1 MILKTYQKLLI
12 KQYIGPFVLT
22 FFISV
27 FVLLMQFLWKYIDDL
42 VGKGLPPGVVA
53 ELLMYASF
61 SLVPMA
67 LPLAIL
73 LSSLM
78 TFGNMGEHY
87 ELVAFKAAGISL
99 QRVMR
104 PLIVVSAI
112 ISVGAFFFSNNAMP
126 FANLKMK
133 SLLYDVS
140 RSKPTLNIK
149 EGIFNNDITGYSIR
163 VGKKSEDA
171 KVLNDIMV
179 YDHTDET
186 GNTTV
191 ILAKRGEMEFT
202 PDKRK
207 LILKLFEGNTYAEV
221 KSRSKSDGG
230 DFYRFNR
237 PRDPFSRESFK
248 RMVIVMNMEDFG
260 LKRTD
265 ENLFKDNAQ
274 MMNLTQLQQTK
285 DTLVAELNRGLEN
298 NARNI
303 LRAGRYGVYYW
314 QKDSKLIVPNKI
326 TGKKDL
332 LEGKSKQEKQ
342 HIYETAAN
350 LARTAKAISENN
362 VADAEQIQKNI
373 NRHDVEWQRKFTLSF
388 ACLVLFFVAAPLGAI
403 IRKGGL
409 GLPMVVAVGLFILFH
424 VISITGE
431 KFAKE
436 GVLTAF
442 QGMWIAS
449 ALLLPLGIYLTY
461 KATTDS
467 AIFDAERYMKIFKKL
482 QSRTPLRVFDNSN
495 QQ

>member
-1 MILKTYQKLLI
+1 MLLKTYQRLLV

-42 VGKGLPPGVVA
+42 VGKGLDPGIIA

-61 SLVPMA
+61 SLVPLA

-112 ISVGAFFFSNNAMP
+112 ISIAAFFFSNNALP
-126 FANLKMK
+126 YANLKMK
-133 SLLYDVS
+133 SLLHDVS
-140 RSKPTLNIK
+140 KSKPTLNIK

-163 VGKKSEDA
+163 VNKKSEDG
-171 KVLNDIMV
+171 KQLFDIMV
-179 YDHTDET
+179 YDHSDEL
-186 GNTTV
+186 GNTNV
-191 ILAKRGEMEFT
+191 ILARRGEMGLT
-202 PDKRK
+202 PDKHHM
-207 LILKLFEGNTYAEV
+207 ILTLYDGNTYAEV
-221 KSRSKSDGG
+221 RDKNKPGE
-230 DFYRFNR
+230 FFKYNK

-248 RMVIVMNMEDFG
+248 RMVITMSMEDFG

-274 MMNLTQLQQTK
+274 MMNLSQLIQTR
-285 DTLVAELNRGLEN
+285 DTLVAELNQGLDN
-298 NARNI
+298 NARSI
-303 LRAGRYGVYYW
+303 LRNGRYNQMY
-314 QKDSKLIVPNKI
+314 KNKESANI
-326 TGKKDL
+326 KPAKIAAKRDL
-332 LEGKSKQEKQ
+332 LEGKNADERRR
-342 HIYETAAN
+342 ILETATN
-350 LARTAKAISENN
+350 LARTAKAIAENN
-362 VADAEQIQKNI
+362 VADAQNIQKNI
-373 NRHDVEWQRKFTLSF
+373 NKHDIEFQRKFTLSF

-409 GLPMVVAVGLFILFH
+409 GMPMVVAVAMFVLFH

-436 GVLTAF
+436 GELTAF
-442 QGMWIAS
+442 QGMWIS
-449 ALLLPLGIYLTY
+449 SGILLPLGIFLTY

-467 AIFDAERYMKIFKKL
+467 ALFDVERYTSIIRTIYQRSFIAKKL
-482 QSRTPLRVFDNSN
+482 KNN
-495 QQ
+495 